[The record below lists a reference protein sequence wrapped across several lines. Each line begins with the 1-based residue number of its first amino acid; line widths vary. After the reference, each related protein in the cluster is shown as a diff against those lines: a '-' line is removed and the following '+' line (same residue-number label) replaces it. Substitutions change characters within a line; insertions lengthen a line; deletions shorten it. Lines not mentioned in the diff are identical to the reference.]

1 MIEGMEYIGIIN
13 KIIEAEH
20 KAQTIVNETR
30 RQKDNLPETIAEEKR
45 KLFEEYR
52 QQASQQINVYR
63 EEEEK
68 QRDLQ
73 LDRLQQ
79 ELSSELDRLDERAA
93 SMKETWVSTLFA
105 KVIGHAD

>member
-1 MIEGMEYIGIIN
+1 MIDGMEYIGIIN
-13 KIIEAEH
+13 RIIEAEH
-20 KAQTIVNETR
+20 SAQTIVGETR
-30 RQKDNLPETIAEEKR
+30 RQKDNLPEILAEEKR
-45 KLFEEYR
+45 KLSEEYR
-52 QQASQQINVYR
+52 QQADQQIKAYR

-73 LDRLQQ
+73 LDRLRQ
-79 ELSSELDRLDERAA
+79 ELSSELDRLDKRAA